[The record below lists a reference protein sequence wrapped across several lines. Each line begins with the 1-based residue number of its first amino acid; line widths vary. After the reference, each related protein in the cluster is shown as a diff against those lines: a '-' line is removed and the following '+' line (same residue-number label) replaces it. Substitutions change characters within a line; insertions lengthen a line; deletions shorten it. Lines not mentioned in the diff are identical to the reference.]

1 MRFVVPLLLLAAL
14 YWWFGLEP
22 IVQAFSHVSAR
33 GLAVYLLLSALVVL
47 GYALRWRMVA
57 GAVGGRPLL
66 AQLVAARLAGDAV
79 SALVPSAR
87 LAGEPVRVALARGG
101 GSTARST
108 AAVAIERILEVIGNM
123 LAVVAYAAIFCS
135 VRGASSSG
143 RAPLAL
149 AAAMVLLLAAMA
161 VLVVRLRRRGR
172 PFAWLYGA
180 RARRL
185 APRLAVWMDGLRRV
199 EEHLADFFHQHP
211 RAFVLGVLASLL
223 IEALTIV
230 QYHALLSAFGLALD
244 LPTLVLVLLAGGAA
258 HVVPAPAALGTLE
271 AAQVAAVAAAAG
283 RPDLGFAVGVVVRL
297 HETLLLG
304 LGLAVLSYEGIS
316 LARLRLA
323 APRAGV

>member
-57 GAVGGRPLL
+57 GAVGGRPPL

-108 AAVAIERILEVIGNM
+108 AAVAIDRILEVIGNM
-123 LAVVAYAAIFCS
+123 LAVVAYAAIFCT
-135 VRGASSSG
+135 VRGASWGGS
-143 RAPLAL
+143 APLAL
-149 AAAMVLLLAAMA
+149 AAAMLLPLAAMA

-172 PFAWLYGA
+172 PFAWLYG
-180 RARRL
+180 
-185 APRLAVWMDGLRRV
+185 
-199 EEHLADFFHQHP
+199 
-211 RAFVLGVLASLL
+211 
-223 IEALTIV
+223 
-230 QYHALLSAFGLALD
+230 
-244 LPTLVLVLLAGGAA
+244 
-258 HVVPAPAALGTLE
+258 
-271 AAQVAAVAAAAG
+271 
-283 RPDLGFAVGVVVRL
+283 
-297 HETLLLG
+297 
-304 LGLAVLSYEGIS
+304 
-316 LARLRLA
+316 
-323 APRAGV
+323 